1 MRQFPV
7 FYALQIVFLRNAIS
21 ASEFLRIAKYS
32 YIISKGKADDITDL
46 CIAKMKQAKNQEW

>member
-46 CIAKMKQAKNQEW
+46 CI